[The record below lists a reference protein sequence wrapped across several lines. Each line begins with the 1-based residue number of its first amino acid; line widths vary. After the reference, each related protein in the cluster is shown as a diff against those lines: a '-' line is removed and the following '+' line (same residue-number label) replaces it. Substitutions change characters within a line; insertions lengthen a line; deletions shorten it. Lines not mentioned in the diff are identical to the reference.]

1 MNTHTKNAS
10 GTLPRSYRQ
19 STRAIP
25 ISLIDPEDFWSR
37 AEKGDG
43 CWFWKNAPKG
53 RYASYWVTFQ
63 DGSKK
68 RYWAHRV
75 ALSIH
80 AGPIAQGK
88 FACHS
93 CDQPSCVNPNHLF
106 PGTQQENL
114 ADMHSKGRNRH
125 RSVKCEDNPNA
136 ELTAESVLEIRKRH
150 IGGASFKELSE
161 EFSIHQSQIAR
172 ICRFKSWRMNGD
184 PAPIL
189 GPENERRINVKL
201 SWEKVGQI
209 RNSSDLPIELAR
221 KFGVTVGLIH
231 QVRRGL
237 IWKESKKTV

>member
-1 MNTHTKNAS
+1 MLPGPYPGAIGSQLEPFRFRLLTRRISGRERRKVMAVGFGRMLRKEGTH
-10 GTLPRSYRQ
+10 
-19 STRAIP
+19 P
-25 ISLIDPEDFWSR
+25 I
-37 AEKGDG
+37 
-43 CWFWKNAPKG
+43 
-53 RYASYWVTFQ
+53 
-63 DGSKK
+63 GSHSKT
-68 RYWAHRV
+68 
-75 ALSIH
+75 
-80 AGPIAQGK
+80 G
-88 FACHS
+88 HS

-150 IGGASFKELSE
+150 RDGMSFRELSKA
-161 EFSIHQSQIAR
+161 FGIHQSQIAR